1 MKSKE
6 KEEEESRARA
16 LEEAEAIEAVIEEA
30 RVKALETMA
39 RGVSMEDGSY
49 EGGTALAPCCMHG
62 SVSLDTSEAQAWA
75 SAVELQSVRGVS
87 QAGQGHRRVG
97 QVASQLVRAPN

>member
-62 SVSLDTSEAQAWA
+62 SVSWIRARRRHGPAQW
-75 SAVELQSVRGVS
+75 SCNQ
-87 QAGQGHRRVG
+87 
-97 QVASQLVRAPN
+97 